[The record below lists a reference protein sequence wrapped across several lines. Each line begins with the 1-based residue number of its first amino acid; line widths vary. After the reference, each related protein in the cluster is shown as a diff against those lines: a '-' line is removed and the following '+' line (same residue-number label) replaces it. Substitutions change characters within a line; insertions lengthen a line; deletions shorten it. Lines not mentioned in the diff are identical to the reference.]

1 VNRRAQEHAQPEVA
15 VWRLGVV
22 ALAFVVLVAA
32 LAWRTVE
39 LQVLDRQFLQTQ
51 GEARQMRTRS
61 MPAHRGVIT
70 DRHGEPLAISSPVD
84 SVWADPG
91 QLREHPEAIGQLA
104 DILGLSPVALRQR
117 LEARPGSEFAWIRR
131 HVTPDLAEGVRQAGL
146 PGVALQQEYRRFY
159 PSGEVSAHLLG
170 FTNIDDQG
178 QEGLELT
185 YDAWLRGEPGRKR
198 VIQDRLGRVVED
210 VELLREP
217 RAGRDLALSVDR
229 RLQYL
234 AYRELKR
241 AVREHE
247 AVSGSL
253 VLLDIQSGEVL
264 AMVNQP
270 GFNPHRRHEIGN
282 GIQRNRA
289 IIDTYEPGSL
299 IKPFT
304 AMAAMQAGVAQPDTS
319 LATSPG
325 TLRVG
330 RHTIRDIRDYGE
342 IDVTTMLQKS
352 SNVGAVRLA
361 LDMDEE
367 ALWGLLLQ
375 MGFGSSTFVG
385 FQGEA
390 TGSVSSIPPRD
401 EVQQATLSFGYGLS
415 ATPLQIA
422 RAYATLAADG
432 VQRPVTL
439 LNRNGQAPDEEEQV
453 LEPRFARQVL
463 EMLETVTLPGGT
475 GTRAAVP
482 GYRIAG
488 KTGTV
493 RKAGATG
500 YGEDDGYIA
509 MFAGVA
515 PVSAP
520 RLAMVV
526 LVDEPSRGGYY
537 GGQVAAPVFGQVM
550 AGALRLLNIAPDG
563 EATPEGMIVAGGE
576 ARP

>member
-1 VNRRAQEHAQPEVA
+1 MPQVA
-15 VWRLGVV
+15 GWRLGVV
-22 ALAFVVLVAA
+22 ALAFVMLVGA
-32 LAWRTVE
+32 LVWRAVE
-39 LQVLDRQFLQTQ
+39 LQVMDRQFLQTQ
-51 GEARQMRTRS
+51 GEARQMRTRDI
-61 MPAHRGVIT
+61 PAHRGVIT
-70 DRHGEPLAISSPVD
+70 DRHGEPLAVSSPVD

-91 QLREHPEAIGQLA
+91 QLLEHPEAVAQLA
-104 DILGLSPVALRQR
+104 QLVGIPRERLQR
-117 LEARPGSEFAWIRR
+117 RLQARPGSEFAWVRR
-131 HVTPDLAEGVRQAGL
+131 QVSPEQADAVRQAAL

-170 FTNIDDQG
+170 FTNIDDHG

-217 RAGRDLALSVDR
+217 RAGRDLALSIDR

-234 AYRELKR
+234 AYRELKA
-241 AVREHE
+241 AVREHD
-247 AVSGSL
+247 ARGGSL
-253 VLLDIQSGEVL
+253 VLLDVPSGEVL

-270 GFNPHRRHEIGN
+270 GFNPHRRNEIGN
-282 GIQRNRA
+282 GVQRNRA
-289 IIDTYEPGSL
+289 IIDAYEPGSL

-304 AMAAMQAGVAQPDTS
+304 VFAALREGAARPETT
-319 LATSPG
+319 LPTSPG

-342 IDVTTMLQKS
+342 IDVTTLLQKS

-361 LDMDEE
+361 LDMEPE
-367 ALWGLLLQ
+367 ALWGLLLE
-375 MGFGSSTFVG
+375 MGFGASTFVG
-385 FQGEA
+385 FHGEA
-390 TGSVSSIPPRD
+390 TGQVSTLPPRD
-401 EVQQATLSFGYGLS
+401 EVQQATLSFGYGLT

-422 RAYATLAADG
+422 RAYATLGAAG
-432 VQRPVTL
+432 VQRPVSL
-439 LNRNGQAPDEEEQV
+439 LHRNGQPPESEDQV
-453 LEPRFARQVL
+453 LDPALSRQVL
-463 EMLETVTLPGGT
+463 EMLETVTQPGGT

-482 GYRIAG
+482 GYRVAG

-493 RKAGATG
+493 RKAGPTG

-515 PVSAP
+515 PVSQP
-520 RLAMVV
+520 RLAMAV
-526 LVDEPSRGGYY
+526 LVDEPRGDAYY

-550 AGALRLLNIAPDG
+550 AGALRLMNIAPDG
-563 EATPEGMIVAGGE
+563 DAPPSGVIVAGREG
-576 ARP
+576 RP